1 MKMYNIWKIISIIL
15 WVLAA
20 VFMAWAFIS
29 WAEIIVKN
37 LTENP
42 VYHNW
47 NMFILFFSQSR
58 GGENDKYQG
67 I

>member
-1 MKMYNIWKIISIIL
+1 MRMYNIWKIISTIL

-47 NMFILFFSQSR
+47 NMFILFFS
-58 GGENDKYQG
+58 
-67 I
+67 